1 MKKMLLAGLVF
12 LVAQASMALGLPKEK
27 LEARIKPYA
36 ERIEKAKLDKAG
48 NFKAD
53 EKVQKLI
60 SDSLNK
66 IVESAGAGDTAAFM
80 KLLNADSSRAVITEI
95 GRLSS
100 VIGDKEATTSDKEAA
115 KKALDLLAKASGSV
129 KELSKNEAE
138 AQEQQKKIDL
148 AVKVSERIAKFNDFK
163 SDAAKKYAQAYELA
177 LDNNKS
183 PSEAMKEANKASKK
197 EITEDDILNCVI

>member
-1 MKKMLLAGLVF
+1 MLLASLLF
-12 LVAQASMALGLPKEK
+12 FVAQASMALGLPKEK

-36 ERIEKAKLDKAG
+36 ELIEKAKLDKAG
-48 NFKAD
+48 NFKSD
-53 EKVQKLI
+53 ERVQKII
-60 SDSLNK
+60 SDSLTK
-66 IVESAGAGDTAAFM
+66 IVESAGAGETAAFM
-80 KLLNADSSRAVITEI
+80 KLLNADSSRAVLMEI

-100 VIGDKEATTSDKEAA
+100 IISDKQATTSDKESA

-129 KELSKNEAE
+129 KELSKDANEAE
-138 AQEQQKKIDL
+138 AQQKKINL
-148 AVKVSERIAKFNDFK
+148 AIKVSERIAKFNDFK
-163 SDAAKKYAQAYELA
+163 SDTAKKYAQAYELA